1 MRNDLNANAPQ
12 LTDQAL
18 FWPTFLVFAA
28 LLVGTYVVTAPPGG
42 DMIEALFSGS
52 GPSTAV
58 SALKVALLG
67 A

>member
-1 MRNDLNANAPQ
+1 MRNDIDTPQ

-28 LLVGTYVVTAPPGG
+28 LLIGTYVVTAPPGG
-42 DMIEALFSGS
+42 DMIQALLGGA

-58 SALKVALLG
+58 SALKLALLG